1 MGAEVSESERDSI
14 LNSVQSKRRKK
25 NSRNND
31 GASMV
36 QYTRDLVRVT
46 EQDDY
51 DNSGS
56 DSYDDDYKS
65 RNNAPKKSYRDSRD
79 SSFDSRND

>member
-1 MGAEVSESERDSI
+1 
-14 LNSVQSKRRKK
+14 
-25 NSRNND
+25 
-31 GASMV
+31 MV

-51 DNSGS
+51 DNSSSGR

-65 RNNAPKKSYRDSRD
+65 RNAPMKKKSYRSFSSDS
-79 SSFDSRND
+79 FGDSRND